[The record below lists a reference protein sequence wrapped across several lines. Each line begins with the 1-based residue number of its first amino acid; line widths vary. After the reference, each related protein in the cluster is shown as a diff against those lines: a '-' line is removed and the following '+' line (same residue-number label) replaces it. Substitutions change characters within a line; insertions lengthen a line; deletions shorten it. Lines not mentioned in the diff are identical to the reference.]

1 MIRVKVNVVITLIM
15 LTFMLLHIL
24 SCAFG
29 IKNAINALAFN
40 EQSFSVVL

>member
-24 SCAFG
+24 GCAFG
-29 IKNAINALAFN
+29 IKNRNQYTRI
-40 EQSFSVVL
+40 Q